1 VVGPFAS
8 WKGRNK
14 PRRADRRWA
23 TAWSPQQISNRL
35 PIDFPDD
42 ESMRISHEAIYQS
55 LYIEGRGALEREL
68 VACLRTGRALRKP
81 RVRAKKLR
89 TGFITD
95 EVTIGAR
102 PDEVDDRATAGHWE
116 GDLII
121 GLNRSAV
128 GTLVERTSRFTTL
141 LHLPRKD
148 GYGTAAAVKNGPALS
163 GYGSESVRDALAVA
177 LTPLPKNLRRSV
189 TWDRGKEL
197 ARHAELTAATGIRVY
212 FCDPYSPWQR
222 GTNENTNG
230 LLRQYFPKGT
240 DLTRYERRDVQA
252 VADALNSRPRKT
264 LGWRTPAE
272 VLADQLHSSSRHRV
286 ATRLNPP

>member
-1 VVGPFAS
+1 
-8 WKGRNK
+8 
-14 PRRADRRWA
+14 
-23 TAWSPQQISNRL
+23 
-35 PIDFPDD
+35 
-42 ESMRISHEAIYQS
+42 M
-55 LYIEGRGALEREL
+55 
-68 VACLRTGRALRKP
+68 
-81 RVRAKKLR
+81 
-89 TGFITD
+89 
-95 EVTIGAR
+95 
-102 PDEVDDRATAGHWE
+102 
-116 GDLII
+116 
-121 GLNRSAV
+121 
-128 GTLVERTSRFTTL
+128 L

-197 ARHAELTAATGIRVY
+197 ARHAELTAATGIKSTSATPTV
-212 FCDPYSPWQR
+212 R
-222 GTNENTNG
+222 GNEGRTRIPMD

-286 ATRLNPP
+286 ATTS